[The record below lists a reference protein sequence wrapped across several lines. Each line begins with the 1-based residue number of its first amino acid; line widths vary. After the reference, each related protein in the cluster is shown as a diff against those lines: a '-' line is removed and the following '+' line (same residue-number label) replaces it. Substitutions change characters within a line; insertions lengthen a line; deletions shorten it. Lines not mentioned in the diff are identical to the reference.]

1 MKFFILL
8 IFLVEVFVECDSSC
22 ETKDENIRAVKQML
36 WKKRYYYEN
45 DNVEYRPLEAL
56 LRYFREKKEFETI
69 VDVGFPKLQCD
80 IETICT
86 TTKSNTVKILEEENL
101 YSFCELFFIFENKKE
116 FIFTIDHFQLSL
128 FSHQNFT
135 IHSNQ
140 LFNKPGVNIFNTRY
154 L

>member
-86 TTKSNTVKILEEENL
+86 TTKSNIVKKVEKRNYHSYCDI
-101 YSFCELFFIFENKKE
+101 FFVFEHKKDYVL
-116 FIFTIDHFQLSL
+116 TIDHLQLVL
-128 FSHQNFT
+128 YSHQNLT
-135 IHSNQ
+135 LHLNQ
-140 LFNKPGVNIFNTRY
+140 LNIKFGINVFNIR
-154 L
+154 